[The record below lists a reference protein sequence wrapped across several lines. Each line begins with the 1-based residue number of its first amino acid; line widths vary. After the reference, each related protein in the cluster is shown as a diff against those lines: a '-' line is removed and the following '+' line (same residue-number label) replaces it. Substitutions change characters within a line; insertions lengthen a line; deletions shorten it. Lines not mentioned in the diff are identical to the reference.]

1 MKKLINGVFSFKK
14 NLGKTRVTNEDDC
27 QVVVNSRGNV
37 LLIVCD
43 GMGGHLKGDFASSQT
58 VKFICDEFKNKSGF
72 LSASNARV
80 WLTSKI
86 KKINAKLFEQQ
97 DSDSSYRGMGT
108 TLVCALIIN
117 NKLIIVNCGD
127 SRCYLLENNL
137 LNAVTEDDSYVNY
150 LHNIGQISEKEMS
163 TSKDRH
169 IITNAIG
176 LFPSASFEVK
186 TLAYNGETIFLC
198 SDGLYNEVSLS
209 DMQNILKTNDA
220 PEVKVSSLIQLANF
234 NGGSDNISCCLWES
248 IHD

>member
-1 MKKLINGVFSFKK
+1 MKKLNNGVFSFKK

-27 QVVVNSRGNV
+27 QVVVNSHGNV

-58 VKFICDEFKNKSGF
+58 VSYLCDEFKKKSGF
-72 LSASNARV
+72 LNAGYARV
-80 WLTSKI
+80 WLTGRI

-97 DSDSSYRGMGT
+97 DNDNSYRGMGT
-108 TLVCALIIN
+108 TLVCALIYN

-127 SRCYLLENNL
+127 SRCYLLENNI
-137 LNAVTEDDSYVNY
+137 LNIVTEDDSYVNY
-150 LHNIGQISEKEMS
+150 LHKIGQISEKEMS

-186 TLAYNGETIFLC
+186 TLPYSGETIFLC
-198 SDGLYNEVSLS
+198 SDGLYNEVSLN

-248 IHD
+248 VHD